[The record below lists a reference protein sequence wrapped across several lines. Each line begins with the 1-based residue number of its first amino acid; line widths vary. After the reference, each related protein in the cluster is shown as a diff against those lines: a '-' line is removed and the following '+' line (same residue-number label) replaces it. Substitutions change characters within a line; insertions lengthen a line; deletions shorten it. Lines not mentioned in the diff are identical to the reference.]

1 MAKYLIKARVEIDG
15 IVDKHDIVGAIFGQ
29 TEGLFGEQFDLR
41 ALQEKGRIGRIVV
54 NVKVKDNKTIGLIQI
69 PSNLDRIETALLVAM
84 IETVDKVGPYD
95 AKINLVDIVD
105 IRIEKIRKIIE
116 RASEILEKW
125 FKEKAP
131 DIKEIMNR
139 LQERLRIPEPIS
151 YGPEGL
157 PAGPGVDKADT
168 VIIVEGRADVVNMLR
183 YGYDNVIAIEGAR
196 RVPDT
201 VKDLCRKKKVTV
213 LLDGDHAGDLIL
225 KELLRT
231 IKIDYVAR
239 APPDR
244 EVEELTQKEI
254 NEALKNAIPIKD
266 YLERMVKEKVEGVD
280 EVVKIQEE
288 LHGVKLVEKVVEE
301 KVEKPAAEETFTI
314 PSVVV
319 ENIKSLIGSSEAL
332 LYDNSWNIV
341 ARIPVRDLVE
351 HLDTVSENQVY
362 AIVFD
367 GVVTQRLI
375 DKSFSKNV
383 KILVGTR
390 IGRINYKPV
399 ETVVLTFSDLVAS

>member
-139 LQERLRIPEPIS
+139 LQERLRIPEPTS

-201 VKDLCRKKKVTV
+201 VKDLCRKKRVTV

-239 APPDR
+239 APPGR

-254 NEALKNAIPIKD
+254 NEALKNAVPIKD
-266 YLERMVKEKVEGVD
+266 YLERMVKERVEGVD